1 MAVKSKRSVSILKR
15 SAKIKKRS
23 ESIKKKSASIKKRSA
38 TKKKRSA
45 RIAKSPKKRNSSAAS
60 HSLFVGP
67 QQKITIVLI
76 PKKNNSKTKNE
87 S

>member
-45 RIAKSPKKRNSSAAS
+45 RIAKSPKKRNSAAS